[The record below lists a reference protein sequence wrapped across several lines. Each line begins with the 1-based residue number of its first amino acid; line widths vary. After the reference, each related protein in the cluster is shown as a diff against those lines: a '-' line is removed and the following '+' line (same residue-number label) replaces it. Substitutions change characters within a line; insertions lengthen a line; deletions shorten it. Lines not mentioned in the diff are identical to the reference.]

1 MKAIVFKI
9 VAFSFLLFAVFS
21 CEEEEEKL
29 DIQLVG
35 KWKLSE
41 KIVGSSVAALSEC
54 EMQSTVELKEKNLC
68 TLYDACN
75 DLSINSGW
83 SYKSDMLNISEYLP
97 AAFYVDQVD
106 KTTLTLRRKDISSE
120 GTLQVTVLKYIRST
134 E

>member
-9 VAFSFLLFAVFS
+9 VAFSLLSFAVFS
-21 CEEEEEKL
+21 CEKDDENI

-41 KIVGSSVAALSEC
+41 KIVDNSTAALSDC
-54 EMQSTVELKEKNLC
+54 EKQSTLELKEKNLC
-68 TLYDACN
+68 LLYDACN

-83 SYKSDMLNISEYLP
+83 SYKFDMLNISEYLP
-97 AAFYVDQVD
+97 VAFYVDQVD
-106 KTTLTLRRKDISSE
+106 KSSLMLRRNDISPE
-120 GTLQVTVLKYIRST
+120 GNLQVTVLKYTRTT

>member
-9 VAFSFLLFAVFS
+9 VAFSFFLFAVFS
-21 CEEEEEKL
+21 CEKEEENI

-41 KIVGSSVAALSEC
+41 KIIGGSVAALSEC
-54 EMQSTVELKEKNLC
+54 EKQSTIELKEKNLC
-68 TLYDACN
+68 LLYDACN
-75 DLSINSGW
+75 DLSVNSGW

-97 AAFYVDQVD
+97 AAFYVDQLD
-106 KTTLTLRRKDISSE
+106 KSSMTLRRNDISPE
-120 GTLQVTVLKYIRST
+120 GNLQVTVLKYNRTT